1 MSDTIARLSASAS
14 MNNSHTPCAAYASAA
29 AAAML
34 MGTLGFFVRES
45 HCGAQCCSFAR
56 FFIGMLLLGALWG
69 WELWQRRDRVTCSVA
84 ALASGAGISLCILFY
99 FLAIQYTSVG
109 VAALLLYTGPVF
121 AALGESLLHRKLP
134 PVRDAVLISLAALGV
149 AFVSIF
155 APEGGQGGSHA
166 GLLYGILSGLCYSTY
181 ILFNRQIP
189 ASVSLVARTFWQSVA
204 GVTILLFPLLFSDCS
219 VEHVEMGWPYLA
231 CIGFLQGFAVL
242 LPAAYAMK
250 KLSAIKY
257 GTIAYLEP
265 MVAVALG
272 FFLYHE
278 HITLGQ
284 WEGLALVVAATVCQ
298 TIVPSRSPRLLRRV
312 RLGLRRRRR
321 LGSALHH

>member
-1 MSDTIARLSASAS
+1 
-14 MNNSHTPCAAYASAA
+14 MNRSHSGCTAYASAA
-29 AAAML
+29 VAAML

-45 HCGAQCCSFAR
+45 HCSAQCCSFAR
-56 FFIGMLLLGALWG
+56 FFIGMALLAMVWG
-69 WELWQRRDRVTCSVA
+69 WELWRRRDSFVCSGH

-99 FLAIQYTSVG
+99 FLAIQHTSVG

-121 AALGESLLHRKLP
+121 AALGEAVLHRKFP
-134 PVRDAVLISLAALGV
+134 PVKDAVLISLAALGV

-155 APEGGQGGSHA
+155 APEDGQGGSHA
-166 GLLYGILSGLCYSTY
+166 GFLYGILSGLCYSTY

-189 ASVSLVARTFWQSVA
+189 ESVSLAARTFWQSLA
-204 GVTILLFPLLFSDCS
+204 GVVILLPTLLLSHCDM
-219 VEHVEMGWPYLA
+219 EHVKAGLPYLA

-250 KLSAIKY
+250 RLSAIKY

-272 FFLYHE
+272 FFLYRE
-278 HITLGQ
+278 HITIGQ
-284 WEGLALVVAATVCQ
+284 WEGLALVVAATACQ
-298 TIVPSRSPRLLRRV
+298 TLRFRAPRSLRRLW
-312 RLGLRRRRR
+312 LGLRRRWR
-321 LGSALHH
+321 LGAAFHH

>member
-1 MSDTIARLSASAS
+1 MARLFYASS
-14 MNNSHTPCAAYASAA
+14 MNNSHPCCAAYASAA
-29 AAAML
+29 TAAIL
-34 MGTLGFFVRES
+34 MGTLCFFVRES
-45 HCGAQCCSFAR
+45 HCNAQCCSFAR
-56 FFIGMLLLGALWG
+56 FFLGMLLLGAVWG
-69 WELWQRRDRVTCSVA
+69 RELWRRHDRFTCSGY

-99 FLAIQYTSVG
+99 FLAIQHTTVG

-121 AALGESLLHRKLP
+121 AALGEALLHRKFP
-134 PVRDAVLISLAALGV
+134 PVKDAVLISLAALGV
-149 AFVSIF
+149 ACVSIF

-166 GLLYGILSGLCYSTY
+166 GLAYGILSGLCYSTY

-189 ASVSLVARTFWQSVA
+189 ATVSLAARTFWQSVA
-204 GVTILLFPLLFSDCS
+204 GVAILLLPLLFSHCD
-219 VEHVEMGWPYLA
+219 VQHVRHGLPYLV

-272 FFLYHE
+272 FFVYRE
-278 HITLGQ
+278 HITIGQ
-284 WEGLALVVAATVCQ
+284 WEGLALVVAATACQ
-298 TIVPSRSPRLLRRV
+298 TIIPARAPRSLRRLW
-312 RLGLRRRRR
+312 LGYRRRRR

>member
-1 MSDTIARLSASAS
+1 
-14 MNNSHTPCAAYASAA
+14 MNHSHTPCTAYVAA
-29 AAAML
+29 AVAAIL

-45 HCGAQCCSFAR
+45 HCSAQCCSFAR
-56 FFIGMLLLGALWG
+56 FFIGMVLFWLVWRLERWRGH
-69 WELWQRRDRVTCSVA
+69 DHYVCSGA

-99 FLAIQYTSVG
+99 FLAIQHTSVG
-109 VAALLLYTGPVF
+109 AAALLLYTGPVF
-121 AALGESLLHRKLP
+121 AALGESLLQRRFP
-134 PVRDAVLISLAALGV
+134 PVKDAVLISLAALGV
-149 AFVSIF
+149 ALVSIF

-166 GLLYGILSGLCYSTY
+166 GLIYGILSGLCYSAY
-181 ILFNRQIP
+181 ILCNRQIP
-189 ASVSLVARTFWQSVA
+189 AHVSLIARAFWQSAA
-204 GVTILLFPLLFSDCS
+204 GVIILLLPLLFSACDM
-219 VEHVEMGWPYLA
+219 EHVWTGWSYLA

-272 FFLYHE
+272 FFVYRE
-278 HITLGQ
+278 NITLGQ

-298 TIVPSRSPRLLRRV
+298 TIHSRAPRSVRRLW
-312 RLGLRRRRR
+312 RGLRRRRR
-321 LGSALHH
+321 LGSAFHQ

>member
-1 MSDTIARLSASAS
+1 MNGATIRRLFLSPSMS
-14 MNNSHTPCAAYASAA
+14 TPHATCTAYASAA
-29 AAAML
+29 VAAML

-45 HCGAQCCSFAR
+45 HCSAQCCSFAR
-56 FFIGMLLLGALWG
+56 FFIGMLLLAAVWG
-69 WELWQRRDRVTCSVA
+69 WELWHRRDRFSCSGA

-121 AALGESLLHRKLP
+121 AALGESLLHRKFP
-134 PVRDAVLISLAALGV
+134 PVKDAVLISLAALGV

-166 GLLYGILSGLCYSTY
+166 GLVYGILSGLCYSTY

-189 ASVSLVARTFWQSVA
+189 ATVSLVARTFWQSAA
-204 GVTILLFPLLFSDCS
+204 GVAILLLPLLFSHCE
-219 VEHVEMGWPYLA
+219 VQHVRHGLPYLVS
-231 CIGFLQGFAVL
+231 IGFLQGFAVL

-272 FFLYHE
+272 FFVYHE

-284 WEGLALVVAATVCQ
+284 WEGLALVVAATACQ
-298 TIVPSRSPRLLRRV
+298 TMIPARTPRSVRRV
-312 RLGLRRRRR
+312 WLGMRRR
-321 LGSALHH
+321 LAATLHH

>member
-1 MSDTIARLSASAS
+1 MRCYNRCVPDFLPMKNASS
-14 MNNSHTPCAAYASAA
+14 PCAAYASAA
-29 AAAML
+29 LAAVL
-34 MGTLGFFVRES
+34 MGTLVFFVRES
-45 HCGAQCCSFAR
+45 HCSAQCCSFAR
-56 FFIGMLLLGALWG
+56 FSLGMLLLGMVWG
-69 WELWQRRDRVTCSVA
+69 WELWRRRDVFVCSGA

-99 FLAIQYTSVG
+99 FLAIQHASVG
-109 VAALLLYTGPVF
+109 VSALLLYTGPVF
-121 AALGESLLHRKLP
+121 AALGEALLRRMFP

-149 AFVSIF
+149 ALVSLF

-189 ASVSLVARTFWQSVA
+189 AQVSLTARTFWQSAA
-204 GVTILLFPLLFSDCS
+204 GVAILLPPLLLSDCDMQ
-219 VEHVEMGWPYLA
+219 HVEMGWPYLA

-278 HITLGQ
+278 HITIGQ
-284 WEGLALVVAATVCQ
+284 WEGLVLVVAATACQ
-298 TIVPSRSPRLLRRV
+298 TLVPRRTPRSLRRV
-312 RLGLRRRRR
+312 WSGFRRRRR
-321 LGSALHH
+321 LAALHH

>member
-1 MSDTIARLSASAS
+1 MSSPHSSYT
-14 MNNSHTPCAAYASAA
+14 AYASAA
-29 AAAML
+29 VAAVL

-45 HCGAQCCSFAR
+45 HCSAQCCSFAR
-56 FFIGMLLLGALWG
+56 FFIGMLLLGMLWSR
-69 WELWQRRDRVTCSVA
+69 ELWRRHDRFSCSGY

-99 FLAIQYTSVG
+99 FLAIQHASVG

-121 AALGESLLHRKLP
+121 AALGESLIQRKFP

-189 ASVSLVARTFWQSVA
+189 ATVSLVARTFWQSTA
-204 GVTILLFPLLFSDCS
+204 GVAILLLPLLFSDCDL
-219 VEHVEMGWPYLA
+219 EHVEMGWPYLA
-231 CIGFLQGFAVL
+231 SIGFLQGFAVL

-272 FFLYHE
+272 FFVYRE

-284 WEGLALVVAATVCQ
+284 WEGLALVVAATACQ
-298 TIVPSRSPRLLRRV
+298 TLNPRAPRSLRRAWRRF
-312 RLGLRRRRR
+312 RLRRR
-321 LGSALHH
+321 LGSA

>member
-1 MSDTIARLSASAS
+1 M
-14 MNNSHTPCAAYASAA
+14 C
-29 AAAML
+29 
-34 MGTLGFFVRES
+34 
-45 HCGAQCCSFAR
+45 
-56 FFIGMLLLGALWG
+56 LLGTVWG
-69 WELWQRRDRVTCSVA
+69 WELWRRRDHFVCSGY

-99 FLAIQYTSVG
+99 FLAIQHTSVG

-121 AALGESLLHRKLP
+121 AALGEALLHRKFP
-134 PVRDAVLISLAALGV
+134 PTKDVVLISLAAFGV
-149 AFVSIF
+149 ALVSIF

-166 GLLYGILSGLCYSTY
+166 GLFYGILSGLCYSTY

-189 ASVSLVARTFWQSVA
+189 ATVSLPARTFWQSTA
-204 GVTILLFPLLFSDCS
+204 GVAILLLPLLLSDCR
-219 VEHVEMGWPYLA
+219 VQHMETGWPYLA
-231 CIGFLQGFAVL
+231 CIGILQGFAVL

-272 FFLYHE
+272 FFVYHE
-278 HITLGQ
+278 RITIGQ
-284 WEGLALVVAATVCQ
+284 WEGLALVVAATACQ
-298 TIVPSRSPRLLRRV
+298 TLIPRRSPRSLRRV
-312 RLGLRRRRR
+312 WLGLRRRRR

>member
-1 MSDTIARLSASAS
+1 
-14 MNNSHTPCAAYASAA
+14 MNNSHSCCTAYAA
-29 AAAML
+29 AAVAAVL

-56 FFIGMLLLGALWG
+56 FFIGMLLLGMVWG
-69 WELWQRRDRVTCSVA
+69 WELWRRRERFVCSGY
-84 ALASGAGISLCILFY
+84 ALASGVGISLCILFY

-121 AALGESLLHRKLP
+121 AALGESLFQRKLP
-134 PVRDAVLISLAALGV
+134 PVKDAVLISFAALGV
-149 AFVSIF
+149 AFVSLY

-166 GLLYGILSGLCYSTY
+166 GLIYGVLSGLCYSTY

-189 ASVSLVARTFWQSVA
+189 STVSLVARTFWQSVA
-204 GVTILLFPLLFSDCS
+204 GVAILLLPLLFSACDMQ
-219 VEHVEMGWPYLA
+219 HVGMGWPYLA
-231 CIGFLQGFAVL
+231 SIGLLQGFAVL

-265 MVAVALG
+265 MVAVSLG
-272 FFLYHE
+272 FFVYHE
-278 HITLGQ
+278 HIALGQ
-284 WEGLALVVAATVCQ
+284 WNGLVLVVIATACQ
-298 TIVPSRSPRLLRRV
+298 TITLRPPRSIRRMW
-312 RLGLRRRRR
+312 LGLRRRRR
-321 LGSALHH
+321 LSAALHH

>member
-1 MSDTIARLSASAS
+1 MGNGATIARLFSSPS
-14 MNNSHTPCAAYASAA
+14 MSNTHATCTAYASAA
-29 AAAML
+29 VAAML

-45 HCGAQCCSFAR
+45 HCSAQCCSFAR
-56 FFIGMLLLGALWG
+56 FFIGMVLFWLVWRLERWRGH
-69 WELWQRRDRVTCSVA
+69 DRFVCSGY

-99 FLAIQYTSVG
+99 FLAIQHTSVG

-121 AALGESLLHRKLP
+121 AALGEALLHRKFP
-134 PVRDAVLISLAALGV
+134 PIKDAVLISLAALGV

-166 GLLYGILSGLCYSTY
+166 GLIYGILSGLCYSTY

-189 ASVSLVARTFWQSVA
+189 VEVSLIARTFWQSAA
-204 GVTILLFPLLFSDCS
+204 GVLILLLPLLFSDCN
-219 VEHVEMGWPYLA
+219 VVHVEMGWPYLA

-272 FFLYHE
+272 FFVYRE
-278 HITLGQ
+278 HITIGQ
-284 WEGLALVVAATVCQ
+284 WEGLALVLAATACQ
-298 TIVPSRSPRLLRRV
+298 TLVPRQAPRSLRRV
-312 RLGLRRRRR
+312 WRGLRR
-321 LGSALHH
+321 LGTAFHH